1 MRSIVVVSSAIV
13 GVFLLSLPAVAQQKT
28 VRACQ
33 AEWRANKDA
42 NQAKGI
48 TEKAYVT
55 QCRAAAPA
63 TTTMAPAGA
72 STGGRRTKD
81 SQGLP
86 GGMARQ
92 QGRQSGEGH
101 NAKSLRRAVPYRRY
115 GCGACSGTRTGT
127 RTCTCTDKN
136 DGTCTS
142 SVGTAAG
149 HHSCPTGR
157 DDTDGCE
164 PIYDGRPGQNA
175 MPDRHRRLGQ
185 YEFKDL
191 SLHRLQGLRQ
201 HENRRVYVRD

>member
-55 QCRAAAPA
+55 QCRAAAPSNNHDG
-63 TTTMAPAGA
+63 PGGA

-115 GCGACSGTRTGT
+115 GCGACSGSRTAHLHLH
-127 RTCTCTDKN
+127 RQERR
-136 DGTCTS
+136 
-142 SVGTAAG
+142 
-149 HHSCPTGR
+149 HLHQLR
-157 DDTDGCE
+157 
-164 PIYDGRPGQNA
+164 
-175 MPDRHRRLGQ
+175 RHRRRPPQLL
-185 YEFKDL
+185 DRPRR
-191 SLHRLQGLRQ
+191 H
-201 HENRRVYVRD
+201 RRVRTNIRRKARPECDA